1 MSPLLSIGE
10 TNFTIVPQILPVKTM
25 AFVAPQLW
33 GSSYSYG
40 EAKQLMPV
48 PVDGRLKMVA
58 KRMLQAGMRRILG
71 SVGLDFPPSCCE
83 FYGNDREF

>member
-1 MSPLLSIGE
+1 MLSIGE
-10 TNFTIVPQILPVKTM
+10 TNFTIVLRIFPVKTM

-33 GSSYSYG
+33 GSSYSSYG

-71 SVGLDFPPSCCE
+71 LWDWISPAFCCE

>member
-1 MSPLLSIGE
+1 
-10 TNFTIVPQILPVKTM
+10 M

-71 SVGLDFPPSCCE
+71 LWDWISPHFVANSTEMTENSD
-83 FYGNDREF
+83 